1 MREAEKELCHLAFRA
16 EVVKKEKEL
25 LAQFA
30 DHVSKVHSMEVS
42 SHQVRIFSQSVCTCI
57 RACLFPSWSF
67 SHVKICD
74 VNQMIHY
81 QAARQEAFKCV
92 LRDSMVRT
100 RKYLCEMSTMHCI

>member
-1 MREAEKELCHLAFRA
+1 M
-16 EVVKKEKEL
+16 VKKEKEL

-42 SHQVRIFSQSVCTCI
+42 SHQVHTSSLNQCVHVYVHVCFH
-57 RACLFPSWSF
+57 LGVLVMS
-67 SHVKICD
+67 KICD

-81 QAARQEAFKCV
+81 QAPRQEVFKCV

-100 RKYLCEMSTMHCI
+100 RKYLCEMSTMHCR